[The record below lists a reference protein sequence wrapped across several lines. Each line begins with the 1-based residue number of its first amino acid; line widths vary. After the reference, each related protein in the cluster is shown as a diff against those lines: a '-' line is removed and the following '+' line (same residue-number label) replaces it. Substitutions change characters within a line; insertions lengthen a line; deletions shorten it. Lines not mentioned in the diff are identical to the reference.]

1 MSTVV
6 LHEVEKSYRL
16 FSSERDRLLEFISG
30 RPRHRRQESLHPLT
44 LQIGAG
50 EVVGIM
56 GVNGAGKSTLLKL
69 IAGTLSPTRGAVEVT
84 GKVCA
89 LLELG
94 SGFHPE
100 MSGLDNIY
108 LGGAVVGLSTQEIES
123 RLDAIIDFSGLR
135 PAIHQP
141 VKTYSSG
148 MLTRLA
154 FSVATSVDPDVL
166 ILDEILSVGDG
177 RFASKS
183 FERILGFKES
193 GKTILFCSHSPYQVQ
208 AICSR
213 VLWLDQGRLRMDGP
227 ADRVVAAYTDFLNAS
242 DEDTP
247 ADSSRPVPVEQANA
261 GKQTAGAYRL
271 RSVEVAVDGE
281 RRNPLQAQSGASELS
296 IRVMFDSDPSGSAPC
311 VGMMLVTPSGRTI
324 ASAST
329 LNDKFDPRRDPQG
342 RGGVILRFPKL
353 PLLKGSYWVNVFL
366 LCDQGLMVHD
376 KARMVAEVVVH
387 QHSLEQGV
395 VSLPRQWSND

>member
-6 LHEVEKSYRL
+6 LREAEKSYRV
-16 FSSERDRLLEFISG
+16 FSSERDKLIEFISG
-30 RPRHRRQESLHPLT
+30 RPRHNRQVSLHPLS
-44 LQIGAG
+44 LQIDAG
-50 EVVGIM
+50 EVVGVM

-69 IAGTLSPTRGAVEVT
+69 IAGTLSPTRGTLEVT

-100 MSGLDNIY
+100 MSGIDNIY
-108 LGGAVVGLSTQEIES
+108 LGGAVVGLTTQEIED

-135 PAIHQP
+135 ASIHQP

-183 FERILGFKES
+183 FERILGFKEA

-247 ADSSRPVPVEQANA
+247 ADSPRLEPIEYA
-261 GKQTAGAYRL
+261 GADKQTAGPYRL
-271 RSVEVAVDGE
+271 RSVEVAVDGK
-281 RRNPLQAQSGASELS
+281 RGNPLQAQSGASDLS

-311 VGMMLVTPSGRTI
+311 VGMMLVSPSGRPI

-329 LNDKFDPRRDPQG
+329 LNDGFEPRRDAQG
-342 RGGVILRFPKL
+342 RGDVTLRFPKL

-366 LCDQGLMVHD
+366 LCDQGLMIHD
-376 KARMVAEVVVH
+376 KARMVAELVMS